1 MTLIH
6 PADLADVRR
15 MDNHLTRHTNFR
27 IPGNSMILSRF
38 KSSRNS
44 RQNFSKFHTDSTQTA
59 RKMREVVQWQ
69 AKPQTQISL

>member
-1 MTLIH
+1 
-6 PADLADVRR
+6 
-15 MDNHLTRHTNFR
+15 MDKNLTRHADSR
-27 IPGNSMILSRF
+27 IPGDGLILSGF

-59 RKMREVVQWQ
+59 RKQREVVQGR

>member
-1 MTLIH
+1 
-6 PADLADVRR
+6 
-15 MDNHLTRHTNFR
+15 MDENLTRHADSR
-27 IPGNSMILSRF
+27 IPGDGLILSGF

-59 RKMREVVQWQ
+59 RKQREVVQWR